1 MKAAPMRWNVFT
13 HEFHNPCLLLRAGY
27 VATYAIRLVCM
38 VICLELGTHWSP
50 CFALGASGAFVS
62 TGPFEIGLL
71 AYLTLN
77 LMWFKFTIIWRFA
90 RLWALLDGVEVQ
102 ENMVRGMNNNYSLVG
117 FWKGWHRS
125 FNRWLVRYIYVPLGG
140 TSYRSLNV
148 WVVFGFVAVW
158 HDVEPKLLA
167 WGGMNALFMSVE
179 AAIVPWAARTQ
190 TPLVRM
196 LREGPFWRH
205 ACAASGT
212 SYILVL
218 MVVNLT
224 GYGVGIEV
232 GVGFI
237 LR

>member
-1 MKAAPMRWNVFT
+1 M
-13 HEFHNPCLLLRAGY
+13 
-27 VATYAIRLVCM
+27 
-38 VICLELGTHWSP
+38 
-50 CFALGASGAFVS
+50 
-62 TGPFEIGLL
+62 
-71 AYLTLN
+71 
-77 LMWFKFTIIWRFA
+77 
-90 RLWALLDGVEVQ
+90 
-102 ENMVRGMNNNYSLVG
+102 
-117 FWKGWHRS
+117 
-125 FNRWLVRYIYVPLGG
+125 PLGG